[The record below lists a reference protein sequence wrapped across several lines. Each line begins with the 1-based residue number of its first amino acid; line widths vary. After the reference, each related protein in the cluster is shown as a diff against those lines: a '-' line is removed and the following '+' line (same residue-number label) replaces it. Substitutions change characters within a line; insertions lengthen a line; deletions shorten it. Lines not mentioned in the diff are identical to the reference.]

1 MDLSGCERQIN
12 RESSENNG
20 RKSED
25 ACEPHK
31 PIRVNSNRIVHR
43 RAGITDDIM
52 AGSFAV
58 RQSKT
63 IPARSGEAGGAVS
76 DCLTGES
83 CLTFKNC
90 LARIRTA

>member
-1 MDLSGCERQIN
+1 LPEDFALRR
-12 RESSENNG
+12 REEEEYPSWIFLDVSAKSIVNPA
-20 RKSED
+20 RIMVAKSED

-58 RQSKT
+58 WQSK
-63 IPARSGEAGGAVS
+63 R
-76 DCLTGES
+76 
-83 CLTFKNC
+83 F
-90 LARIRTA
+90 

>member
-1 MDLSGCERQIN
+1 LPEILRFGKARGGRISFMDLSGRERQIN

-52 AGSFAV
+52 AGSFC
-58 RQSKT
+58 R
-63 IPARSGEAGGAVS
+63 PAIKKR
-76 DCLTGES
+76 
-83 CLTFKNC
+83 F
-90 LARIRTA
+90 

>member
-1 MDLSGCERQIN
+1 LPEILRFGKARGGRISFMDLSGCERQIN

-58 RQSKT
+58 WQSKT
-63 IPARSGEAGGAVS
+63 ILARSCKAGPVG
-76 DCLTGES
+76 
-83 CLTFKNC
+83 
-90 LARIRTA
+90 

>member
-1 MDLSGCERQIN
+1 LPEILRFGKARGGRISFMDLSGRERQIN

-52 AGSFAV
+52 AGSFCRLA
-58 RQSKT
+58 
-63 IPARSGEAGGAVS
+63 I
-76 DCLTGES
+76 
-83 CLTFKNC
+83 KNDSSADSTV
-90 LARIRTA
+90 L